1 MDLKVE
7 DVLRMI
13 ENYPK
18 EEKLTEAPEIFQVNN
33 AGLCIL
39 SPWFPILMNRCGYL
53 DEERKSFKSDLY
65 RIRAVFLLQYLTCS
79 KEEEYA
85 ETELAFNRMLVGLPM
100 HLPLPKRL
108 ELTAEEKDVADSML
122 QGVKLN
128 WAQMKNTS
136 MAGFQQ
142 SFIVRGGQLVQQ
154 EDRWL
159 LTVEERGFDVMID
172 TIQWNFKLIHMP
184 WLKKYVQVHWH
195 EK

>member
-1 MDLKVE
+1 
-7 DVLRMI
+7 
-13 ENYPK
+13 
-18 EEKLTEAPEIFQVNN
+18 
-33 AGLCIL
+33 
-39 SPWFPILMNRCGYL
+39 
-53 DEERKSFKSDLY
+53 
-65 RIRAVFLLQYLTCS
+65 
-79 KEEEYA
+79 
-85 ETELAFNRMLVGLPM
+85 
-100 HLPLPKRL
+100 
-108 ELTAEEKDVADSML
+108 
-122 QGVKLN
+122 
-128 WAQMKNTS
+128 MKNTS